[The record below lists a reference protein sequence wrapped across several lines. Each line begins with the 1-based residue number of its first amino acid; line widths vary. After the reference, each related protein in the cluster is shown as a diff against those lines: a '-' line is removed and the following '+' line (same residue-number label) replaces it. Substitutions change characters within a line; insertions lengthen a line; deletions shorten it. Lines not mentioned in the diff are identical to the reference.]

1 MQLLPT
7 WLLLVATNLIFIAS
21 LIQAFTFFAKDVAR
35 VESKT
40 VISTPNKLD
49 TVPQPSDGV
58 QGQLGYWMSPDDL
71 NKKIQEL
78 YPGCMKGP

>member
-1 MQLLPT
+1 MT
-7 WLLLVATNLIFIAS
+7 
-21 LIQAFTFFAKDVAR
+21 QACFQQDVAR

-71 NKKIQEL
+71 NKKVQEL
-78 YPGCMKGP
+78 YPGCMKGRQEQLHPSFELVGKEP